1 MYRGDKSV
9 ERESGS
15 CQGPKGGAGNG
26 RVDNNG
32 YRVSLVE
39 WGGEGNVLES
49 DCSDGCTNM

>member
-32 YRVSLVE
+32 YRVSLGE